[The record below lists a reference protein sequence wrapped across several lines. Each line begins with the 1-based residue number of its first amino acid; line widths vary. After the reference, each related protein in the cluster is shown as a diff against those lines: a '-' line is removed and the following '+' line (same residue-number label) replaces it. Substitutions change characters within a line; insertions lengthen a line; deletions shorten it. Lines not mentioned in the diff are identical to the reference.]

1 MRNIVLLSSLK
12 YGALSP
18 HLRMQRAFVLQATAP
33 VCSTRCGGPVW
44 STCLGM
50 PQLGTVPVW
59 GGTWGGVP
67 CMACASRGASSQASI
82 VRSPASVPRSRK
94 RLRAEHAAIT
104 PAVGTGPAPRG
115 PYHWPVWAPRR
126 HCCRICDGCGS
137 PCLPC
142 VGGVPCLSSA
152 WSPPPAHATP
162 EAGPSAGGTR
172 SDGALYARRPCRA
185 AAACCWDSTPG

>member
-94 RLRAEHAAIT
+94 RLRAEHTAIT
-104 PAVGTGPAPRG
+104 PAVGVA
-115 PYHWPVWAPRR
+115 
-126 HCCRICDGCGS
+126 
-137 PCLPC
+137 
-142 VGGVPCLSSA
+142 
-152 WSPPPAHATP
+152 AHNHP
-162 EAGPSAGGTR
+162 EAGPQTRALVGPHWLQTRGT
-172 SDGALYARRPCRA
+172 SDPQ
-185 AAACCWDSTPG
+185 